1 MGKLGRRSIVLYII
15 ALLFGL
21 VSHIFLVI
29 FLTIAS
35 IYTLYHLYLDLMLLK
50 VKKAEHLR
58 LKGLKSEISK
68 IKGQV

>member
-1 MGKLGRRSIVLYII
+1 MGKLGRRSIVLYIV

-29 FLTIAS
+29 FLTIVS
-35 IYTLYHLYLDLMLLK
+35 ICVLYRLYSGLMLLK

-58 LKGLKSEISK
+58 LKNIKSEISK
-68 IKGQV
+68 IKSQV

>member
-29 FLTIAS
+29 FLTIVS
-35 IYTLYHLYLDLMLLK
+35 ICALYHLYSGLMLLK
-50 VKKAEHLR
+50 VKKAENLR
-58 LKGLKSEISK
+58 LKSIKSEISK
-68 IKGQV
+68 IKSQV